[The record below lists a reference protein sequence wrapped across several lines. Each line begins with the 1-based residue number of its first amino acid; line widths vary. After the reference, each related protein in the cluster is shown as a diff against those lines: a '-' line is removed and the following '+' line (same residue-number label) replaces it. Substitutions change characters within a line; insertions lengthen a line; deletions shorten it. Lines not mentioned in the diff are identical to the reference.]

1 MVNQLNASVFDYPCC
16 DGGVTKRL
24 GASLHSLSGP
34 AVGRD
39 KLKAGGQDF
48 GPDGLVFVVIKGF
61 LVLFGLCKSQKF
73 TLIILWFVMWFV
85 IQNPHLLFLSVLC
98 EFIMCRVGTRR
109 ATEPLTHILLGEEL
123 PPE

>member
-1 MVNQLNASVFDYPCC
+1 MVDQLNASVFDYPCC

-73 TLIILWFVMWFV
+73 TLIILWFVVSSPKF
-85 IQNPHLLFLSVLC
+85 HLLILSVLC

-109 ATEPLTHILLGEEL
+109 ATELLTNILLGEEL

>member
-1 MVNQLNASVFDYPCC
+1 MVDQLNASVFDYPCC

-73 TLIILWFVMWFV
+73 TLIILWFVV
-85 IQNPHLLFLSVLC
+85 SSPESHLLFLSVLC